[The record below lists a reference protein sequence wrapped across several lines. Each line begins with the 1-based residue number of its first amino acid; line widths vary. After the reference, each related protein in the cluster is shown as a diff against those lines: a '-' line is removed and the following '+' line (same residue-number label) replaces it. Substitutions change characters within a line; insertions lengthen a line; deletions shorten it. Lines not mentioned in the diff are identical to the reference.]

1 VTTSAHLANVALKA
15 IPEYWHHVGAV
26 RVGCTKSVLSSNHGG
41 IILAKDKAETMAMM
55 NDYAP
60 EPL

>member
-1 VTTSAHLANVALKA
+1 LANVALKA
-15 IPEYWHHVGAV
+15 IPEYWHHVDAV